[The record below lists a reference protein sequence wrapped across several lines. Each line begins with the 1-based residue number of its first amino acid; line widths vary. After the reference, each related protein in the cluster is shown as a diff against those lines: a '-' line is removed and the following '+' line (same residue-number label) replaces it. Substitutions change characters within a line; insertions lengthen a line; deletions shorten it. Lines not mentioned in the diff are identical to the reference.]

1 MAEQSRN
8 LWPTIEQKAIRAP
21 ITILREQAN
30 YLGQQTSN
38 IILGE
43 VKSQQD
49 SKYGLVHYFYLV
61 APALGQYRYLLMR
74 VAHSATSIYPL
85 FIFFDAKFDQR
96 GLLAET
102 GKLSSTE
109 QFVDAALIKITS
121 GQNALEAKNED
132 AFEEKL
138 ANIFSDELTQ
148 NILRSLIAQSQMV

>member
-8 LWPTIEQKAIRAP
+8 LWPTIEQKVIRAP

-43 VKSQQD
+43 VKSQQEAQ
-49 SKYGLVHYFYLV
+49 YGLVHYFYLV
-61 APALGQYRYLLMR
+61 APALGKYRYLLMR
-74 VAHSATSIYPL
+74 VAHSTTSMYPL

-96 GLLAET
+96 GSLGET
-102 GKLSSTE
+102 DKSDSTE
-109 QFVDAALIKITS
+109 QYIDATVIKMRS

-132 AFEEKL
+132 VFEERL